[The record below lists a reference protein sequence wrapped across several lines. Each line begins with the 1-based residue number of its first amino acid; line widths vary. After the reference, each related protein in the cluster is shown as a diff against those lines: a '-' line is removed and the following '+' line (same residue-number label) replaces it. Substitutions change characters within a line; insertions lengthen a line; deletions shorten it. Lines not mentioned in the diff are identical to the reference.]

1 MRIINDPV
9 IGELEKQ
16 GMSWFTH
23 LWIEKLQ
30 VDARVEFDYRPE
42 NSPNEKERL
51 AFAKFT
57 ANLEQLLEATEKALF
72 HFLTTQLNHSEYDL
86 EPPKQPSDVWEIV
99 EVGTINFD
107 SRSFES
113 VWIQMN
119 CDFQWDEEH
128 GLGIVFVD
136 EIIGIGDESTHISDR
151 HQYDLNGNFKA
162 LPSNWEGLI

>member
-57 ANLEQLLEATEKALF
+57 TNLEQLLEATEKALF
-72 HFLTTQLNHSEYDL
+72 HFLTTQLDHSEYDL
-86 EPPKQPSDVWEIV
+86 EPPQHPSDVWTIV
-99 EVGTINFD
+99 EDFMIYFD

-113 VWIQMN
+113 VYIEFF

-136 EIIGIGDESTHISDR
+136 DIIGIGAETIHVSER
-151 HQYDLNGNFKA
+151 HQYDLNGNLKA
-162 LPSNWEGLI
+162 LPSYWDGQI